1 MCVRVR
7 PFWKTD
13 FSALIKMS
21 DQTRSSP
28 PSSPS
33 LFFACF
39 LMWNSKQ
46 LQMYFLSGTHFAER
60 LCPPLLC
67 RVRWRR
73 IVMTLALWDSKW
85 AEFKCSLYITGP
97 VNQQRPV
104 PGLQAEGAK
113 KCAQC
118 VFTCVHTCGC
128 MLLTQMRVGGGGW
141 QGPLGGMDQST
152 KAWCGAEQP
161 ATLHTPHPPF
171 CGYGRNQHL
180 EWTVHVAHFRLS
192 LGAETGEK
200 ELIGHVP
207 RFIFWHL

>member
-97 VNQQRPV
+97 VNQQRPA

-128 MLLTQMRVGGGGW
+128 MLLTQMRVGGVG
-141 QGPLGGMDQST
+141 
-152 KAWCGAEQP
+152 KV
-161 ATLHTPHPPF
+161 
-171 CGYGRNQHL
+171 HL
-180 EWTVHVAHFRLS
+180 EAWIKAPK
-192 LGAETGEK
+192 LGAVQNSLLLCIPPTSRFVGMAETS
-200 ELIGHVP
+200 I
-207 RFIFWHL
+207 

>member
-97 VNQQRPV
+97 INQQRPV

-128 MLLTQMRVGGGGW
+128 MLLTQMRVGGLARSTWRHGSKH
-141 QGPLGGMDQST
+141 QSLVRCRT
-152 KAWCGAEQP
+152 ACYSAYP
-161 ATLHTPHPPF
+161 PPPF

-200 ELIGHVP
+200 ELIGHVR

>member
-33 LFFACF
+33 LLFACF

-97 VNQQRPV
+97 VSQQRPV

-113 KCAQC
+113 KCAH
-118 VFTCVHTCGC
+118 VWLYVANPDE
-128 MLLTQMRVGGGGW
+128 GGGVG
-141 QGPLGGMDQST
+141 
-152 KAWCGAEQP
+152 KV
-161 ATLHTPHPPF
+161 
-171 CGYGRNQHL
+171 HL
-180 EWTVHVAHFRLS
+180 EAWIKAPK
-192 LGAETGEK
+192 LGAVQNSLLLCIPPT
-200 ELIGHVP
+200 P
-207 RFIFWHL
+207 RFVGMAETSI